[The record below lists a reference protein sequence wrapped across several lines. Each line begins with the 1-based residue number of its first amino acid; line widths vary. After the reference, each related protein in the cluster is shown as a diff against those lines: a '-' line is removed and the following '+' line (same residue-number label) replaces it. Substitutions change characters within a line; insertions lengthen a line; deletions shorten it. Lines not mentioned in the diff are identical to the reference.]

1 MAKIK
6 KKPTPKKIKTLIP
19 EPNWE
24 KFSKFTDEEKQL
36 DAYKQASDFVHYE
49 VSDKD
54 ALASL
59 KVWIRKQSGW
69 DLHEETKTLPDT
81 FMLPF
86 AKYGFIAVEL
96 GYMPKKIF
104 SSLEKNL
111 KPLLLRAE
119 VLRSR
124 VQSDPLLH
132 SDIVALDKDHFL
144 SEEKVRE
151 WAETAKKYISANKK
165 DAEGKDPHRRI
176 ALQNAETY
184 LANIRTYLRTGIWN
198 DLFYGE
204 NREKKTMWVCKS
216 LAYDENGIVKRTVG
230 TYYPDIGMIWTKE
243 LSNET

>member
-86 AKYGFIAVEL
+86 AKYGFIAIQL

-104 SSLEKNL
+104 DSLDKNL
-111 KPLLLRAE
+111 KPLLERAE
-119 VLRSR
+119 VLRER
-124 VQSDPLLH
+124 MQPDPLIH
-132 SDIVALDKDHFL
+132 HTVSDRDKDDFI
-144 SEEKVRE
+144 SEHKV
-151 WAETAKKYISANKK
+151 KKWLEVWKQYISANKK
-165 DAEGKDPHRRI
+165 DVESKDPQRRM
-176 ALQNAETY
+176 ALQSAETY
-184 LANIRTYLRTGIWN
+184 VANMRTYLRTGIWN

-204 NREKKTMWVCKS
+204 NREHKVLWICKS
-216 LAYDENGIVKRTVG
+216 PAYGEDGLIKRSVG
-230 TYYPDIGMIWTKE
+230 TYYPDIGMKWTKE
-243 LSNET
+243 FSNET